1 MRKILLMLCLTTS
14 YCMAADKPA
23 ASTAQIA
30 ASQHVLVERIA
41 RTYAWRLIEPGNH
54 AADEEYASATR
65 QFDHQLA
72 TLVDASKRNAD
83 LTDNYGLLSQQWA
96 DYHTLTNARADAQ
109 GAAKVLES
117 SEDMA
122 WIAEKGT
129 QLWMSAGS
137 HDAHSIELTEHVAAL
152 SQRLAKIYL
161 LQSAGLKVPFLGKD
175 LMTARAEFQDTAAK
189 LKALPNNTPSISS
202 EINLLEMQ
210 WGFFQQALD
219 ALAANRSD
227 ATLRHNVITTS
238 DRIYEVANSLTERY
252 QRMSGV

>member
-14 YCMAADKPA
+14 YCLAADKPT
-23 ASTAQIA
+23 STAQVA
-30 ASQHVLVERIA
+30 ASQRVLVERIA

-54 AADEEYASATR
+54 AADEEYAGAAR
-65 QFDHQLA
+65 QFDRQLA
-72 TLVDASKRNAD
+72 TLVDASKRNAE
-83 LTDNYGLLSQQWA
+83 LADNYGLLGQQWS
-96 DYHTLTNARADAQ
+96 DFRTLTNGHADAQ

-122 WIAEKGT
+122 WIAEKGS
-129 QLWMSAGS
+129 QLWMAAGS

-161 LQSAGLKVPFLGKD
+161 LQSAGLKVAFLNKD
-175 LMTARAEFQDTAAK
+175 LVTARAEFLDTAAK
-189 LKALPNNTPSISS
+189 LKALPNNTPSITS
-202 EINLLEMQ
+202 EIALMEMQ

-238 DRIYEVANSLTERY
+238 DRIYEVANSLAERY
-252 QRMSGV
+252 QRLNGV